1 MGALARHIQR
11 LERMALPPT
20 GGPRVIRLLSSRQLR
35 RQICWFWPVVQWL
48 DHTSPTLDCLR
59 IALIGAL
66 QRLLLGEQLTDRGAA
81 QADAELSL
89 DQFSAGSTSCSA

>member
-1 MGALARHIQR
+1 
-11 LERMALPPT
+11 
-20 GGPRVIRLLSSRQLR
+20 
-35 RQICWFWPVVQWL
+35 
-48 DHTSPTLDCLR
+48 
-59 IALIGAL
+59 L